1 MHQTIF
7 HNSNSAKMSV
17 PARFLRRKVITI
29 CSFLLL
35 LQFTNAQYDF
45 SYLDAKLEGSKKSFS
60 SQFVLYVV
68 KDGKAVYTKKMGDF
82 DPKLQVPIGFISQW
96 LSSALILQL
105 ADEGKIDLDD
115 KLVQFI
121 PEMAKYSRNYITFK
135 HCITHQTGLMQD
147 KSGIAGMF
155 KRKKYTNL
163 EEEANDIIKR
173 DIDFNAGESFL
184 FGSVGLN
191 LAARAA
197 EIATKK
203 KFEQLMQEKITRPL
217 MMRSTI
223 FYNEDGGAP
232 NPSAGGKSTAVDITQ
247 FLQMLLNKGMVN
259 GKKVLNEST
268 VEACWSVQVENST
281 MRAVPKTADG
291 LSFGLGSWIVPE
303 MNGDGA
309 ILVGLGMNGSWAW
322 VDKKRNYSAVFLTK
336 ETSGEDKRPIML
348 QIQQLVEQAIDLK

>member
-7 HNSNSAKMSV
+7 HNSNSDKMS
-17 PARFLRRKVITI
+17 ALEQLSCRKVITLLG
-29 CSFLLL
+29 FLLL
-35 LQFTNAQYDF
+35 FQFAHAQYDF

-60 SQFVLYVV
+60 SQFVLYIV
-68 KDGKAVYTKKMGDF
+68 KDGKAIYTKKMGDF

-115 KLVQFI
+115 KIVKYL
-121 PEMAKYSRNYITFK
+121 PEMAKYSRNYITFR

-155 KRKKYTNL
+155 KRKKYQNL
-163 EEEANDIIKR
+163 EEEANEIIKR
-173 DIDFNAGESFL
+173 DIDFNAGESFIY
-184 FGSVGLN
+184 GSVGLN

-203 KFEQLMQEKITRPL
+203 KFEQLMQEKVTRPL

-232 NPSAGGKSTAVDITQ
+232 NPSAGGKSTAVDIAQ
-247 FLQMLLNKGMVN
+247 FLQMLLNKGMLN
-259 GKKVLNEST
+259 GKKFLNEAT
-268 VEACWSVQVENST
+268 IDACWTVQVENNN
-281 MRAVPKTADG
+281 MKAVPKTADG
-291 LSFGLGSWIVPE
+291 MSYALGSWIVPE
-303 MNGDGA
+303 MNGDGP
-309 ILVGLGMNGSWAW
+309 ILIGLGMNGSWAW
-322 VDKKRNYSAVFLTK
+322 ADKKRNYAAVFLTK
-336 ETSGEDKRPIML
+336 ETSGEDKKPIML